1 MKKHILVIIVVLI
14 ISTLFSSGK
23 AYAAKKP
30 IEEDTAVEKEDIDT
44 LTVDSDEP
52 PPDHQIIPPP
62 APTPPQR
69 EEEKEDKRSWTKFTH
84 KKIIARVSEKY
95 KVDPQ
100 IIYATIMTES
110 KGNEYA
116 FRYEPS
122 IKDASLCMGQI
133 LISTAR
139 RLGFSGEPKEMYKP
153 DVCID
158 LIGKYHRMMLDTYG
172 DLTPEQLARAYN
184 TGSPYKRPVLG
195 HLFRF
200 NMWYYEEG

>member
-116 FRYEPS
+116 FSYEPS